1 MKARLGIVIAAML
14 LSCVA
19 AMAQKDRGVKVYI
32 SADMEGIAGVVDNTQ
47 ASPTGRD
54 YEIGRRL
61 MIGEVNAAIAG
72 AFDAGATEVVVNDA
86 HWDQTNLEPDKLDPR
101 AALIT
106 GAPKPFAMMQGLDD
120 SFAAVVFIGYHP
132 QASTVAGVLDHTW
145 SDSIKAV
152 RLNGQEVGEYGLNA
166 ALAGHYAVPVV
177 FISGDKAVI
186 EQAKEF
192 IPGIYAWP
200 VKTGLGHTAALTM
213 HPEKARET
221 IAAGVKAALAQ
232 RDQIKP
238 VVLKT
243 PVTLEVELE
252 NSAQADSA
260 MMVPGMKR
268 VSGRVVSYTAP
279 DMLVAY
285 KVFRLIGRLAG

>member
-1 MKARLGIVIAAML
+1 MKVWRIVLLWML
-14 LSCVA
+14 LAVLA
-19 AMAQKDRGVKVYI
+19 AGQKDRGVKVYI

-54 YEIGRRL
+54 YAIGRRL

-72 AFDAGATEVVVNDA
+72 AFDGGATEVVVNDA

-101 AALIT
+101 ATLIT

-120 SFAAVVFIGYHP
+120 SFAAVLFIGYHP

-152 RLNGQEVGEYGLNA
+152 RLNGREVGEYGLNA

-186 EQAKEF
+186 DQAKEF

-200 VKTGLGHTAALTM
+200 VKTGFGHNSALTL

-221 IAAGVKAALAQ
+221 IASGVKAAMAQ
-232 RDQIKP
+232 RSQIKP
-238 VVLKT
+238 VALKT
-243 PVTLEVELE
+243 PITLEVELE
-252 NSAQADSA
+252 SSSQADSA

-279 DMLVAY
+279 DMVVTY
-285 KVFRLIGRLAG
+285 QVFRLIARLAG